1 MRNNARAILF
11 TVFLSIIVLGN
22 FPSMQAD
29 AAPQKT
35 SNNVQPVVI
44 GVPLPL
50 SGDLQPFGVMMKN
63 SLEMAKVAINSEG
76 GIKGR
81 PLELVYA
88 DDRGKSSEGEKG
100 ITRLVKDSKVIMLV
114 GGYASTPTYAMARR
128 ANELDIP
135 FLICTASADKITQ
148 MGWRNIYRVNPPV
161 SEYTKGLEDFWVKN
175 YKPKSM
181 AIIYEDGLY
190 GSSGARAMMEYCVD
204 RAIEIQALVPYT
216 RETSSSVYFRSI
228 LAPLTREPPDVI
240 YMVSYLQDGVAL
252 VRTIRELNVK
262 SLACGGAGGFTLP
275 EFINMAGDSASNLVT
290 ATLWS
295 SQLPYPG
302 AREYFDRYVE
312 MYSSPPD
319 YHGTEAY
326 SALFVAADAL
336 KRATS
341 HRPKDIRAAL
351 NQTFMMT
358 PFGPVKFYTYEDFE
372 RQNSV
377 RTQVLQIINRQ
388 FEVIWPLDLA
398 TAKFVPP
405 F

>member
-1 MRNNARAILF
+1 MRNKARAFLF

-22 FPSMQAD
+22 FAPMQAY
-29 AAPQKT
+29 AAPKKI
-35 SNNVQPVVI
+35 SNNVQPVII

-63 SLEMAKVAINSEG
+63 SFEMAREAINSEG
-76 GIKGR
+76 GIKGHS
-81 PLELVYA
+81 LELVYA
-88 DDRGKSSEGEKG
+88 DDRGKSSEGERV

-148 MGWRNIYRVNPPV
+148 MGWRNIYRLNPPV

-190 GSSGARAMMEYCVD
+190 GSSGARAMMEYCGD

-240 YMVSYLQDGVAL
+240 YMISYLQDGVAL

-262 SLACGGAGGFTLP
+262 SLLCGGAGGFTLP
-275 EFINMAGDSASNLVT
+275 EFIESAGDSANNLIT

-302 AREYFDRYVE
+302 AREYFDRYLE

-336 KRATS
+336 KRAAS
-341 HRPKDIRAAL
+341 HTPKDIRAAL
-351 NQTFMMT
+351 SQTFMMT

-388 FEVIWPLDLA
+388 FEVIWPPDLA

>member
-1 MRNNARAILF
+1 
-11 TVFLSIIVLGN
+11 
-22 FPSMQAD
+22 
-29 AAPQKT
+29 
-35 SNNVQPVVI
+35 
-44 GVPLPL
+44 
-50 SGDLQPFGVMMKN
+50 
-63 SLEMAKVAINSEG
+63 
-76 GIKGR
+76 
-81 PLELVYA
+81 
-88 DDRGKSSEGEKG
+88 
-100 ITRLVKDSKVIMLV
+100 LVKDSKVIMLV

-128 ANELDIP
+128 ANALGIP

-148 MGWRNIYRVNPPV
+148 MGWRNIYRMNPPV

-181 AIIYEDGLY
+181 AIIYEDGMY
-190 GSSGARAMMEYCVD
+190 GSSGARAMMEYCGD
-204 RAIEIQALVPYT
+204 RAIDIQALIPYT
-216 RETSSSVYFRSI
+216 AENSSSVYFRSI

-262 SLACGGAGGFTLP
+262 SLLCGGAGGFTLP
-275 EFINMAGDSASNLVT
+275 EFINMAGDSANNLVT

-302 AREYFDRYVE
+302 AKGYFDRYVK
-312 MYSSPPD
+312 MYSSAPD

-336 KRATS
+336 KRADS
-341 HRPKDIRAAL
+341 YRPKDIRAAL
-351 NQTFMMT
+351 SKTFMMT

-377 RTQVLQIINRQ
+377 RTQVLQIINRK